1 MKHLILRLEPVIL
14 ALFGGGFFVG
24 CLLMPAFIF
33 TVCIAAPLGWLPADA
48 LSYERAHTLATYP
61 LGKLVLLALI
71 VLPFWN
77 GANHLRHFVID
88 LRGVRSDGI
97 VAPACYGAALVVTV
111 IAVLAVGK
119 L

>member
-1 MKHLILRLEPVIL
+1 MKHLILRFEPIIW

-33 TVCIAAPLGWLPADA
+33 TLFIAAPLGWLPADA
-48 LSYERAHTLATYP
+48 LSYERAHALATNP
-61 LGKLVLLALI
+61 IGKLVLLVLI
-71 VLPFWN
+71 VFPFWN

-88 LRGVRSDGI
+88 LRGIRSDGL
-97 VAPACYGAALVVTV
+97 VAPACYGAALVVTG
-111 IAVLAVGK
+111 IALAAVGR

>member
-1 MKHLILRLEPVIL
+1 MKHLIARLEPVIW

-33 TVCIAAPLGWLPADA
+33 MICIAAPLGWLPADA
-48 LSYERAHTLATYP
+48 LSYERAHALASHP
-61 LGKLVLLALI
+61 IGRLVFLALI
-71 VLPFWN
+71 VFPFWN

-88 LRGVRSDGI
+88 LRGIRSDGL
-97 VAPACYGAALVVTV
+97 VASACYGAALVVTV
-111 IAVLAVGK
+111 IAVVAVGK

>member
-1 MKHLILRLEPVIL
+1 MKHLIARLEPVIW

-33 TVCIAAPLGWLPADA
+33 MLCIAAPLGWLPEGA
-48 LSYERAHTLATYP
+48 LSYERAHALAANP
-61 LGKLVLLALI
+61 IGRLALFVLI

-88 LRGVRSDGI
+88 LRGIRSDGV
-97 VAPACYGAALVVTV
+97 VAPACYAAALVVTG
-111 IAVLAVGK
+111 IAAVAVGK

>member
-1 MKHLILRLEPVIL
+1 VKHLIARLEPVIWT
-14 ALFGGGFFVG
+14 LFGGGFFVG

-33 TVCIAAPLGWLPADA
+33 TLFIAAPLGWLPAGA
-48 LSYERAHTLATYP
+48 LSYERAHGLAANP
-61 LGKLVLLALI
+61 IGKLVLLALI

-88 LRGVRSDGI
+88 LRGIRSDAV
-97 VAPACYGAALVVTV
+97 VAPACYGAALVVTG
-111 IAVLAVGK
+111 IALVAVGR

>member
-1 MKHLILRLEPVIL
+1 MKHLIGRLEPVIW

-33 TVCIAAPLGWLPADA
+33 MLFIAAPLGWLPADA
-48 LSYERAHTLATYP
+48 VSYERAHSLATNP
-61 LGKLVLLALI
+61 IGRLVLLVLI

-88 LRGVRSDGI
+88 LRGIRSDGV
-97 VAPACYGAALVVTV
+97 VAPLCYGAALVVTA
-111 IAVLAVGK
+111 IALVHVGK

>member
-1 MKHLILRLEPVIL
+1 VKHLILRLEPVIW
-14 ALFGGGFFVG
+14 ALFGVGFFVG

-33 TVCIAAPLGWLPADA
+33 TVCIAAPLSWLPADA
-48 LSYERAHTLATYP
+48 LSYERAHALATHP

-88 LRGVRSDGI
+88 LRGIRSDGI
-97 VAPACYGAALVVTV
+97 VAPACYGAALVVTG
-111 IAVLAVGK
+111 IAVLAIGK

>member
-1 MKHLILRLEPVIL
+1 MNHLILRLEPGIW
-14 ALFGGGFFVG
+14 ALCGGGFFVG

-88 LRGVRSDGI
+88 LRGIRSDGI
-97 VAPACYGAALVVTV
+97 VAPACYGAALVVTG
-111 IAVLAVGK
+111 IALLAVGK

>member
-1 MKHLILRLEPVIL
+1 VKHLILRLEPVIW
-14 ALFGGGFFVG
+14 ALFGAGFFVG

-48 LSYERAHTLATYP
+48 LSYERAHALATHP

>member
-1 MKHLILRLEPVIL
+1 MKHLIARLEPVIW

-33 TVCIAAPLGWLPADA
+33 TIFIAAPLGWLPADA
-48 LSYERAHTLATYP
+48 LSYERAHALAANP
-61 LGKLVLLALI
+61 IGRLVLLALV

-77 GANHLRHFVID
+77 GANHLRHFMID
-88 LRGVRSDGI
+88 LRGVRGDTLF
-97 VAPACYGAALVVTV
+97 APLCYGAALLVTG
-111 IAVLAVGK
+111 IAVVAVGR

>member
-1 MKHLILRLEPVIL
+1 MKHLILRLEPVIW

-48 LSYERAHTLATYP
+48 LSYERAHTLATHP

-88 LRGVRSDGI
+88 LRGIRSDGI